1 MNKLKQ
7 WVRIWWLWLKKE
19 FVIANSHC
27 VRCGKRGA
35 SACSLANLAK
45 LCDRC
50 ATAVCR
56 EAEKTAPSSI
66 ETDLLPRAK
75 SPNTTFGWIGNAW
88 KQNNTTQEK
97 NND

>member
-1 MNKLKQ
+1 MLEMKPLISWQTRYWMNKLKQ

-56 EAEKTAPSSI
+56 EYDTGEHEKDT
-66 ETDLLPRAK
+66 L
-75 SPNTTFGWIGNAW
+75 
-88 KQNNTTQEK
+88 
-97 NND
+97 